1 MKLFC
6 RSFGSGPPLIILHG
20 LYGSSDNWVS
30 IAKKIGDHYTVYLP
44 DLRNHGQSPHS
55 DIMNYQAMSND
66 LDELAVHLGLKNFFL
81 AGHSMG
87 GKVAVAYSV
96 SYPEKLNGLLIAD
109 ISPFVDESA
118 GNKAFR
124 LHKTILEAMKSLN
137 LSNIHSRTEADSELK
152 KRIGDENIRGFIL
165 KNLQRASGNNFTW
178 KLNVQSLLDNLHLI
192 MNGIGNSNIPDNQI
206 TGFPVIFLKGSNSEY
221 LSPSDYPGILKI
233 FPSAEIKVIKNAGH
247 WLHSDQPDE
256 VARNLLSLAGFI

>member
-1 MKLFC
+1 MKLFF

-30 IAKKIGDHYTVYLP
+30 IAKKIGDYYTVYLP

-55 DIMNYQAMSND
+55 DTMNYQAMSDD
-66 LDELAVHLGLKNFFL
+66 LDELTVHLGLKNFFL

-96 SYPEKLNGLLIAD
+96 SYPEKLSGLLIAD
-109 ISPFVDESA
+109 ISPFVDESE

-152 KRIGDENIRGFIL
+152 KSIEEENIRGFLL
-165 KNLQRASGNNFTW
+165 KNLQRDSSNNFRW

-192 MNGIGNSNIPDNQI
+192 MTGIGNSKIPDNQI
-206 TGFPVIFLKGSNSEY
+206 TGFPVIFLKGSESEY
-221 LSPSDYPGILKI
+221 LSPADYPGILKI
-233 FPSAEIKVIKNAGH
+233 FPSAEINVIKNAGH

-256 VARNLLSLAGFI
+256 VAKNLLSLAGFI